1 MLKPMLLK
9 PMHYP
14 ALLAALLTL
23 SLIGPAQAQWK
34 WRDTAGKIQYSDRP
48 PPPGIADKDILQ
60 RPPGQALKVVVVSP
74 PGTAPSAPA
83 PAPVASA
90 PSKAEQDQ
98 AARQKQQEQEQL
110 AKQKDTE
117 RKNAQT
123 KRENCARAQDNMKML
138 QDGARINRLNDKGE
152 RVVMD
157 DAQRAQETQR
167 TQDII
172 NSECR

>member
-1 MLKPMLLK
+1 MLKPSHL
-9 PMHYP
+9 P

-48 PPPGIADKDILQ
+48 PPPGVQDKDILQ
-60 RPPGQALKVVVVSP
+60 RPPGQALQVITVLP

-83 PAPVASA
+83 PAPVASG

-98 AARQKQQEQEQL
+98 AARQKQQDQEQL
-110 AKQKDTE
+110 AKQKDAE
-117 RKNAQT
+117 RKNAQV
-123 KRENCARAQDNMKML
+123 KRENCARAQENMKML
-138 QDGARINRLNDKGE
+138 QDGGRINRLNENGE
-152 RVVMD
+152 RAYLD
-157 DAQRAQETQR
+157 DAQRAQEVRR
-167 TQDII
+167 TQDTI